1 MGDKIFNFVS
11 LLYLKWTQKV
21 NTLLTPGEDV
31 IIKGRNLGIEGD
43 IETARKIIAASE
55 KLCTFAPENTAEW
68 NKYYKIYLEKVK

>member
-31 IIKGRNLGIEGD
+31 IIKGRNLRIEGD
-43 IETARKIIAASE
+43 KETARK
-55 KLCTFAPENTAEW
+55 TFSNT
-68 NKYYKIYLEKVK
+68 L